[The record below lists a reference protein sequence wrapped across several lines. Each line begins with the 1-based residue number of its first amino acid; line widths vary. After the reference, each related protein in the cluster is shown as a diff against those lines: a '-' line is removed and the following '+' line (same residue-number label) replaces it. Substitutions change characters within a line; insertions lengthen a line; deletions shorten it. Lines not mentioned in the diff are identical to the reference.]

1 MKILLYICGFF
12 TLIGG
17 IAFCTYLIHD
27 STSKTVYF
35 QRQDKENIQ
44 QEHTGPIRSRPQ
56 VPQEVTQKPTTL
68 RKKACSCCGDALEKV
83 KQKRKELE
91 MWARGMIDTHGYEEG
106 MKRVN
111 AKSPTLAE
119 RVQSLLE
126 KEKNARGIP
135 TQMVR

>member
-44 QEHTGPIRSRPQ
+44 QEHN
-56 VPQEVTQKPTTL
+56 
-68 RKKACSCCGDALEKV
+68 D
-83 KQKRKELE
+83 
-91 MWARGMIDTHGYEEG
+91 
-106 MKRVN
+106 
-111 AKSPTLAE
+111 
-119 RVQSLLE
+119 
-126 KEKNARGIP
+126 
-135 TQMVR
+135 